1 MKGEK
6 VELSQRQV
14 QRFQVMSLVEAGKML
29 LKEAAEK
36 IGLSYRQ
43 AKRIRKRV
51 KEHGVKGLIHGNRGK
66 RSSRRLEKRV
76 KAKVLELSRK
86 VYPAFN
92 DQHFTEKLAERE
104 GIELSREA
112 VRKIRR
118 EAGIGPKRKRRGK
131 KHRKRRER
139 KAQEGLMVLWDGS
152 PHAWFG
158 ADFPPCCLMAALD
171 DATGAVLAAR
181 FFPFEGSWGY
191 LWLLDQLV
199 REYGIPVSIYQDRHG
214 SLHRNDDHWTLEE
227 QLAGRQELTQVG
239 QAVAALGIQPIF
251 ALSPEAKGRIERL
264 FGTLQDRLVAELGL
278 AGIQGLEDANAFLES
293 TFIRAYNRR
302 FAVMPKDSE
311 KAWRLVPAGFD
322 LRRVI
327 SFRYSAKV
335 GLDNTARLG
344 GMVMD
349 IPPGPKGRSYARA
362 KVEVRQLLDGSWRI
376 YHQNQLIARHPSTA
390 LKEPIRALRRKPES
404 RGGPLSPSYVYSASA
419 PPTQNERITPG
430 ST

>member
-6 VELSQRQV
+6 VELGQREV
-14 QRFQVMSLVEAGKML
+14 QRFAVMSLVEAGRML

-36 IGLSYRQ
+36 MGLSYRQ

-51 KEHGVKGLIHGNRGK
+51 KEQGVRGVVHGNRG
-66 RSSRRLEKRV
+66 RSSPRRLDERV
-76 KAKVLELSRK
+76 KAKVLGLSRK
-86 VYPAFN
+86 VYAAFN

-118 EAGIGPKRKRRGK
+118 GAGVGPKRKRRGK

-139 KAQEGLMVLWDGS
+139 KAQEGLMVIWDGS

-158 ADFPPCCLMAALD
+158 ADSLPCCLMLAMD
-171 DATGAVLAAR
+171 DATGGIWAAR

-199 REYGIPVSIYQDRHG
+199 RQYGIPVSIYQDRHG

-239 QAVAALGIQPIF
+239 QALAALGIQPIF

-264 FGTLQDRLVAELGL
+264 FATLQDRLGAEMNL
-278 AGIQGLEDANAFLES
+278 AGIQTLEEANAFLES
-293 TFIRAYNRR
+293 TFLRAYNRR
-302 FAVMPKDSE
+302 FAVLPRDSE
-311 KAWRLVPAGFD
+311 KAWRSVPVGLD

-335 GLDNTARLG
+335 GLDNTVRLG
-344 GMVMD
+344 GTVID

-376 YHQNQLIARHPSTA
+376 YHQNQLIAHHPSTA
-390 LKEPIRALRRKPES
+390 LKEPLRALRRKPES
-404 RGGPLSPSYVYSASA
+404 RGGALSPSYVYFASA
-419 PPTQNERITPG
+419 PPTQNERIIPG
-430 ST
+430 PS

>member
-6 VELSQRQV
+6 IELSQRQV
-14 QRFQVMSLVEAGKML
+14 QKFQVMSLVEAGKML

-51 KEHGVKGLIHGNRGK
+51 KEKGVKGLIHGNRGK
-66 RSSRRLEKRV
+66 ASSRRLDERV

-92 DQHFTEKLAERE
+92 DQHFTEKLVERE
-104 GIELSREA
+104 GIDLSREA

-118 EAGIGPKRKRRGK
+118 GAGIEPKRKRRGK

-139 KAQEGLMVLWDGS
+139 KAQEGLMVIWDGS
-152 PHAWFG
+152 PHPWFG
-158 ADFPPCCLMAALD
+158 ADSVPCCLMAAMD
-171 DATGAVLAAR
+171 DATGTLLAAR

-191 LWLLDQLV
+191 LWLLDKLV
-199 REYGIPVSIYQDRHG
+199 RQYGIPVSIYQDRHG

-239 QAVAALGIQPIF
+239 QALAALGIHPIF

-264 FGTLQDRLVAELGL
+264 FGTLQDRLVAEMSL
-278 AGIQGLEDANAFLES
+278 AGIQTLEEANVFLAS
-293 TFIRAYNRR
+293 TFRRAYNRR
-302 FAVMPKDSE
+302 FAVLPKQSE
-311 KAWRLVPAGFD
+311 KAWRPVPAGFD
-322 LRRVI
+322 LKRVI

-335 GLDNTARLG
+335 GLDNTVRLG
-344 GMVMD
+344 GKVMD
-349 IPPGPKGRSYARA
+349 IPAGPQGRSYARA

-390 LKEPIRALRRKPES
+390 LKEPIRALKRTPEAIP
-404 RGGPLSPSYVYSASA
+404 RTMSPSYVYFASA
-419 PPTQNERITPG
+419 PPALG
-430 ST
+430 D

>member
-6 VELSQRQV
+6 IELSQRQV
-14 QRFQVMSLVEAGKML
+14 QKFQVMSLVEAGKML

-51 KEHGVKGLIHGNRGK
+51 KEKGVKGLIHGNRGK
-66 RSSRRLEKRV
+66 ASSRRLDERV

-92 DQHFTEKLAERE
+92 DQHFTEKLVERE
-104 GIELSREA
+104 GIDLSREA

-118 EAGIGPKRKRRGK
+118 GAGIEPKRKRRGK

-139 KAQEGLMVLWDGS
+139 KAQEGLMVIWDGS
-152 PHAWFG
+152 PHPWFG
-158 ADFPPCCLMAALD
+158 ADSVPSCLMAAMD
-171 DATGAVLAAR
+171 DATGTLLATR

-191 LWLLDQLV
+191 LWLLDKLV
-199 REYGIPVSIYQDRHG
+199 RQYGIPVSIYQDRHG
-214 SLHRNDDHWTLEE
+214 SLHRNDDQWTLEE

-239 QAVAALGIQPIF
+239 QALAALGIHPIF

-264 FGTLQDRLVAELGL
+264 FGTLQDRLVAEMSL
-278 AGIQGLEDANAFLES
+278 AGIKTLEEANVFLAS
-293 TFIRAYNRR
+293 TFRRAYNRR
-302 FAVMPKDSE
+302 FAVLPKQSE
-311 KAWRLVPAGFD
+311 KAWRPVPAGFD
-322 LRRVI
+322 LKRVI

-335 GLDNTARLG
+335 GLDNTVRLG
-344 GMVMD
+344 GKVMD
-349 IPPGPKGRSYARA
+349 IPAGPQGRSYARA

-390 LKEPIRALRRKPES
+390 LKEPIRALKRTPEAIP
-404 RGGPLSPSYVYSASA
+404 RTMSPSYVYFASA
-419 PPTQNERITPG
+419 PPALDD
-430 ST
+430 